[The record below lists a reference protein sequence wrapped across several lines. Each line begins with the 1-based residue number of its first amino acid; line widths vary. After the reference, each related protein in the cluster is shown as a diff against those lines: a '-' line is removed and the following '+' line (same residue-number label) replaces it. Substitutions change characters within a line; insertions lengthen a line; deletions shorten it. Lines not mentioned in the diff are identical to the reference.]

1 MQPAAKML
9 DLDAFQATALAHDPY
24 DYLIVPG
31 FLKREALA
39 AINADYP
46 KIDKPGS
53 FPSDTLDYGAAF
65 AEFLDEL
72 AGPACTAAFS
82 EKFGID
88 LARYPTTVTVRGMCQ
103 QKDGRIHTD
112 TKSKIIT
119 VLVYMNPAWEGEGG
133 RLRVLRSANDLED
146 YAAEVPPI
154 EGTLLAFRRSE
165 TSFHGHKPFVGPRR
179 VVQLNWVTSEAGAWR
194 ETARHRVSAFF
205 KRLRAA

>member
-9 DLDAFQATALAHDPY
+9 DLDAFQATALAHHPY

-31 FLKREALA
+31 FLKRESLA

-53 FPSDTLDYGAAF
+53 FPSDTLDYGTAF

>member
-31 FLKREALA
+31 FLKRATLA

-88 LARYPTTVTVRGMCQ
+88 LARYPTTVTVRGRCQ

-133 RLRVLRSANDLED
+133 RLRVLRSADDLED

>member
-31 FLKREALA
+31 FLKREALG

>member
-31 FLKREALA
+31 FLKRESLA

-53 FPSDTLDYGAAF
+53 FPSDTLDYGTAF

-165 TSFHGHKPFVGPRR
+165 TSFHGHKPFVGLRR